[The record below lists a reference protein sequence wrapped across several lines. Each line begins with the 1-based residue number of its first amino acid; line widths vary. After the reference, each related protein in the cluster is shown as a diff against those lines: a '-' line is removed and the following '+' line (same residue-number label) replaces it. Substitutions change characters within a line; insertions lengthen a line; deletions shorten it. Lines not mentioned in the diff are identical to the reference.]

1 MEFDNVCTMIQGNLR
16 SLQKSFGIKFC
27 DVDRDHDEEVG
38 KIAKTLESI
47 VKERSMDQNG
57 IRRMHMLLLLNTKWE
72 HMAYFEEDKHYCH
85 LLNSIPVL
93 SRYLYFK
100 LVSTLEWHVYL
111 GEVIL
116 HFPEFLVREILTSL
130 EADLKYI
137 DSKCAV
143 PFVYSLLSNLFHK
156 IMYLQ
161 EHCKHRVT
169 EFVKIFKSISK
180 FNFEGI
186 IAEMDCSQE
195 KKHQYWGY
203 VYRMLLDLVRVC
215 IERIQNWEIKNDDFY
230 AYSCEYN
237 YEVWPQANYESCRGK
252 LCLGTVANNCIA
264 VSEIVS
270 VHVYMSWMEVDI
282 IEDFVEKT
290 LQTCVRESAYKTR
303 QAIASV
309 PELHNSVAGLTVL
322 EKRIAEIELKPVT
335 EEDEIAKSDAD
346 TILMNLFNPKKTQAK
361 WLRGLINIGIFESAP
376 HMKVVSENAC
386 LIDAD
391 TMTVLLNSA
400 VKYVSNITIE
410 VGEHNNI
417 INTLKTCLKA
427 LSPEDQLTVLSKFTK
442 ANCMMSPLESP
453 SFADRVTVLFNKIV
467 KDDENTDEL
476 HTEMVWLAI
485 ENCEALFK
493 RAINECLASR
503 HKAALILSLIQFIA
517 PSADYAIPP
526 NNLSL
531 SLSHIL
537 TLMNTVKDSSSP
549 KLKDDFLHIVQIAC
563 EMKICSA
570 ENLLYD
576 HVIHMMT
583 PAVSELKANDVNY
596 FLDIITS
603 PYASPLVSI
612 STKCVQLLEWAMA
625 EVESKDQG
633 NDIKWLK
640 SLAEKA
646 PPLTTQYLGALLRS
660 GDGKNETEDRA
671 LFWSRRGL
679 GHGKQLVDLKP
690 HERTELVTSTL
701 KILPSLTMK
710 EWERIGG
717 GTQADFEQT
726 KYIFFV
732 LVDSLLVLLQVP
744 AMMQNLACFGY
755 IITNFIHYVKTI
767 LLPKM
772 KTKKGKASVPIFR
785 EKILILS
792 SVIPSEL
799 EESKRPQLVHLD
811 QCFLDVGKTTPAEV
825 DNNTEK
831 LEIIQET

>member
-1 MEFDNVCTMIQGNLR
+1 MKMEFDNVCTNMQGNLR

-38 KIAKTLESI
+38 KIAQTLESLI
-47 VKERSMDQNG
+47 KERSMDQDS
-57 IRRMHMLLLLNTKWE
+57 IRRMHMLPLLNTKWE

-100 LVSTLEWHVYL
+100 LVSTLQWHVYL
-111 GEVIL
+111 GEVVL

-169 EFVKIFKSISK
+169 EFVKIFTSISK

-203 VYRMLLDLVRVC
+203 VYRMLLDLVRFC
-215 IERIQNWEIKNDDFY
+215 IERIQNWEIKSDDFY
-230 AYSCEYN
+230 AYSCDYN
-237 YEVWPQANYESCRGK
+237 YAVWPQAKYESCRGK
-252 LCLGTVANNCIA
+252 LCLGTIANKCIA

-290 LQTCVRESAYKTR
+290 LQTCVRETAYKTR

-400 VKYVSNITIE
+400 VKYISNISIE
-410 VGEHNNI
+410 ETEHEI
-417 INTLKTCLKA
+417 IRNTLKTCLKA
-427 LSPEDQLTVLSKFTK
+427 LSPPDQLTVLSKFTK
-442 ANCMMSPLESP
+442 ANCMMSPLVSP
-453 SFADRVTVLFNKIV
+453 SFTDRTTVLFNKIV
-467 KDDENTDEL
+467 KDDENTDDL

-493 RAINECLASR
+493 RAINECLSSR
-503 HKAALILSLIQFIA
+503 HKAALIMSLIQFIA
-517 PSADYAIPP
+517 PAADYTIPP

-531 SLSHIL
+531 SFNHIL
-537 TLMNTVKDSSSP
+537 TLMKTVKDSSSL

-576 HVIHMMT
+576 HITPMMA
-583 PAVSELKANDVNY
+583 PAMSELKANDMNY
-596 FLDIITS
+596 FLDIILVLEPLCKPCKVLYIALLIKVLNRFRPKINNFS
-603 PYASPLVSI
+603 MQLVSI
-612 STKCVQLLEWAMA
+612 STKCITLLENAMT
-625 EVESKDQG
+625 EVERRDQG

-640 SLAEKA
+640 SMAEKV
-646 PPLTTQYLGALLRS
+646 LRS
-660 GDGKNETEDRA
+660 
-671 LFWSRRGL
+671 
-679 GHGKQLVDLKP
+679 P
-690 HERTELVTSTL
+690 HSTL
-701 KILPSLTMK
+701 LPYSGLVIKMRLK
-710 EWERIGG
+710 
-717 GTQADFEQT
+717 T
-726 KYIFFV
+726 KLCSGHIEV
-732 LVDSLLVLLQVP
+732 LVMENS
-744 AMMQNLACFGY
+744 
-755 IITNFIHYVKTI
+755 
-767 LLPKM
+767 
-772 KTKKGKASVPIFR
+772 
-785 EKILILS
+785 
-792 SVIPSEL
+792 
-799 EESKRPQLVHLD
+799 
-811 QCFLDVGKTTPAEV
+811 
-825 DNNTEK
+825 
-831 LEIIQET
+831 